1 MQIIGIT
8 LVVSF
13 VLNFLWENAHARLYI
28 HPSGEVM
35 TQAMLTIA
43 TLGDVLILSIF
54 TALWWYVPLLK
65 RHYTFVIP
73 LGLITAFVIEK
84 YALEVGRWAYAPAM
98 PIVPFLNVG
107 LSPMVQLATTGFILI
122 LVLRMLN
129 TAKKVTYYT
138 S

>member
-8 LVVSF
+8 LIVSF
-13 VLNFLWENAHARLYI
+13 VLNFLWENAHAPLYT

-35 TQAMLTIA
+35 TQTALTIA
-43 TLGDVLILSIF
+43 TLGDVFILSIF
-54 TALWWYVPLLK
+54 TALWWYIPLLK

-84 YALEVGRWAYAPAM
+84 YALGVGRWAYAPAM
-98 PIVPFLNVG
+98 PIIPFLNVG
-107 LSPMVQLATTGFILI
+107 LSPMVQLATTGFVLI

-129 TAKKVTYYT
+129 TPRKAPRYT

>member
-1 MQIIGIT
+1 MYIIGIT
-8 LVVSF
+8 LIVSF
-13 VLNFLWENAHARLYI
+13 LLNFLWENAHVPLYT
-28 HPSGEVM
+28 HPSGEIM
-35 TQAMLTIA
+35 TQTMLTIA
-43 TLGDVLILSIF
+43 TLGDVLILSVF
-54 TALWWYVPLLK
+54 TALWWYVPLLR

-84 YALEVGRWAYAPAM
+84 YALGVGRWAYAPAM

-107 LSPMVQLATTGFILI
+107 LSPIVQLATTGFILI